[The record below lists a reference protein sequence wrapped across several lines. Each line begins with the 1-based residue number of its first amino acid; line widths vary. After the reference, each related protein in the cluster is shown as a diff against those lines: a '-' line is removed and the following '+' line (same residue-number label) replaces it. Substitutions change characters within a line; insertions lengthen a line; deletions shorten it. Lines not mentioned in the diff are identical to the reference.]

1 MIVKQRNGK
10 LSSNTLYGVAGGVFG
25 IVTIGLMINSQLA
38 PETYPSCSTRYS
50 QAGMFALKRT
60 TGALLQPAELQSKLG
75 GREWGVLHNI
85 AVANDA
91 NAPLK
96 AAMTVKLK
104 AGGRIDRSA
113 RTATSGVG
121 FNWQPGY
128 LNKASAACLS
138 YSVRLPERFKFGGG
152 GTLPG
157 LFGTS
162 ALMPSNGKE
171 AFSMRMR
178 WLQGGRVGVQ
188 PVTASK
194 PKGLLLP
201 LNEKRLRMPR
211 GQWVQVE
218 QEVVLNTPG
227 QSDGAMRIWID
238 GQLQQNIGG
247 LSFRK
252 DDRSKF
258 AGVIA
263 DTHYAGHSMDWKAAP
278 ASTEIKIS
286 PLIVR
291 WN

>member
-1 MIVKQRNGK
+1 MIVKQRNQK
-10 LSSNTLYGVAGGVFG
+10 IPASTLYGFAGGVFG
-25 IVTIGLMINSQLA
+25 LVTIGLMINAELA
-38 PETYPSCSTRYS
+38 PETYPSCSTRYA
-50 QAGMFALKRT
+50 QAGMFALKRA
-60 TGALLQPAELQSKLG
+60 TGTLLQPVELQSRLG

-91 NAPLK
+91 EAPLK
-96 AAMTVKLK
+96 AAMTVKLN
-104 AGGRIDRSA
+104 AGGRINRKT
-113 RTATSGVG
+113 RMATSGVG

-128 LNKASAACLS
+128 LKKASAACLS
-138 YSVRLPERFKFGGG
+138 YSVRLPPKFKFSNG

-162 ALMPSNGKE
+162 PRLPPNGKE

-178 WLQGGRVGVQ
+178 WLENGRMGVQ
-188 PVTASK
+188 PVSAK
-194 PKGLLLP
+194 QPKGLLLQ
-201 LNEKRLRMPR
+201 LNEKRLKMPR

-238 GQLQQNIGG
+238 GKLQQNLGG

-252 DDRSKF
+252 DAQSKF

-263 DTHYAGHSMDWKAAP
+263 DTHYADQVMDWAAAP